1 MTASSPGSGLVAES
15 LMSGAGAEVAAV
27 RAARAVSVVVCA
39 YTEKRWDDLSAA
51 VRSVCAQTERP
62 LEVIV
67 VSDHNRH
74 LLERVRREMPFVTA
88 VANEEPR
95 GLSGARNTGVRAAT
109 GGVIAFLD
117 DDAIAALDWLEWLL
131 EPYENPHVMGVGGL
145 VEPLWPGVRPSLM
158 PAEFDWVV
166 GCSYRGLPTDTSP
179 VRNLIGA
186 NMSLRRDVFD
196 AVGGFRTGVGRVG
209 TRPVGCEETEL
220 CIRVRQRMPGSVIL
234 FEPRARVRH
243 RVTPERARWRYFR
256 TRCYSE
262 GLSKAIVARH
272 AGRLDGLAS
281 ERSYATRTLPR
292 GVARGLAD
300 ATVRRDAG
308 GLTRAA
314 AIIAGLAITT
324 VGYAVGSVRG
334 QRTPEPSR
342 RIPSGLDHGKST
354 HSAEV
359 ASA

>member
-1 MTASSPGSGLVAES
+1 MFRGAGAGAES
-15 LMSGAGAEVAAV
+15 LMGGTHADAAP
-27 RAARAVSVVVCA
+27 RTARAVSVVVCA
-39 YTEKRWDDLSAA
+39 YTEERWDDLSAA
-51 VRSVCAQTERP
+51 VRSVLAQTGRP

-67 VSDHNRH
+67 VSDHNRD
-74 LLERVRREMPFVTA
+74 LLDRVRREIPFVKA
-88 VANEEPR
+88 VANEEPQ

-117 DDAIAALDWLEWLL
+117 DDAIAAPDWLEWLL
-131 EPYENPHVMGVGGL
+131 AAYENPHVMGVGGS
-145 VEPLWPGVRPSLM
+145 VEPLWPGVRPSRL

-179 VRNLIGA
+179 VRNVIGA
-186 NMSLRRDVFD
+186 NMSFRRDVFD

-209 TRPVGCEETEL
+209 ARPLGCEETDL
-220 CIRVRQRMPGSVIL
+220 CIRVRQRMARSVIV

-243 RVTPERARWRYFR
+243 RVTPERARWQYFS

-272 AGRLDGLAS
+272 TGRHDGLAS

-300 ATVRRDAG
+300 ATLRRDAA

-324 VGYAVGSVRG
+324 LGYTVGSVRG
-334 QRTPEPSR
+334 Q
-342 RIPSGLDHGKST
+342 H
-354 HSAEV
+354 A
-359 ASA
+359 

>member
-1 MTASSPGSGLVAES
+1 MSADVATA
-15 LMSGAGAEVAAV
+15 

-51 VRSVCAQTERP
+51 VRSVFAQTERP

-74 LLERVRREMPFVTA
+74 LLERVRRELPFVTA
-88 VANEEPR
+88 VANEEPQ

-109 GGVIAFLD
+109 GAVIAFLD

-131 EPYENPHVMGVGGL
+131 EPYENPHVMGVGGS
-145 VEPLWPGVRPSLM
+145 VEPVWPGARPSLL

-186 NMSLRRDVFD
+186 NMSLRREVFD
-196 AVGGFRTGVGRVG
+196 AVGGFRTDVGRVG
-209 TRPVGCEETEL
+209 TRPVGCEETDL
-220 CIRVRQRMPGSVIL
+220 CIRVHQRMPGSVIL

-243 RVTPERARWRYFR
+243 RVTAERARWRYFR

-281 ERSYATRTLPR
+281 ERSYAMRTLPR

-300 ATVRRDAG
+300 ATVRRDAA

-324 VGYAVGSVRG
+324 LGYAVGSVRG
-334 QRTPEPSR
+334 QRTPEPGR
-342 RIPSGLDHGKST
+342 RMPTDLDHDTTTRST
-354 HSAEV
+354 ELAN
-359 ASA
+359 A